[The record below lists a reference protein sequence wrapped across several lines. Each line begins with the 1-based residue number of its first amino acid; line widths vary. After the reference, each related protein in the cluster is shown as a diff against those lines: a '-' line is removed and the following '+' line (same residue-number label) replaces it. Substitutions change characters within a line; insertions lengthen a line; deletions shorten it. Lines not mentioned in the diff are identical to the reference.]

1 MSPRD
6 SDHQLDFRTSDSGYI
21 CIHLR
26 LPSFLSSTLPT
37 QAVIMR
43 QYLEQEVIFEITV
56 TSYCD
61 HCLSLRLNLDLA
73 ARNTIS
79 ILVSVSLS

>member
-6 SDHQLDFRTSDSGYI
+6 SDHQLDFGTSDSGYI

-37 QAVIMR
+37 QAVTVR

-61 HCLSLRLNLDLA
+61 H
-73 ARNTIS
+73 
-79 ILVSVSLS
+79 